1 MKCSLCRK
9 EMISKKGELD
19 LRIAGRLF
27 IVKNVQYDECPSCG
41 KKVLSPNV
49 SQKLYEKIKEKQYID
64 ENFLL
69 PVLDGTYG

>member
-1 MKCSLCRK
+1 
-9 EMISKKGELD
+9 MITKKGELD
-19 LRIAGRLF
+19 LRVAGRLF

-41 KKVLSPNV
+41 EKVLSPNV
-49 SQKLYEKIKEKQYID
+49 SQKLYEKIKDKQYIE